1 MNDSE
6 VTCDPFCDPLLQVQA
21 EFVISM
27 NPPRKRRRGEAKLTG
42 GKLIDA
48 MDAAISSLGSTE
60 LAVLQLFNHYDVDLD
75 DLRRLLLGLY
85 PSMNAS
91 LG

>member
-1 MNDSE
+1 MDKPPSR
-6 VTCDPFCDPLLQVQA
+6 DP
-21 EFVISM
+21 
-27 NPPRKRRRGEAKLTG
+27 PPRKRRRGEAKLTR

-60 LAVLQLFNHYDVDLD
+60 LAILQLFDHYDVDLD

>member
-1 MNDSE
+1 ME
-6 VTCDPFCDPLLQVQA
+6 P
-21 EFVISM
+21 
-27 NPPRKRRRGEAKLTG
+27 PPRKRRRGEAKLTE
-42 GKLIDA
+42 GKIIDA

-60 LAVLQLFNHYDVDLD
+60 LAILQLFNHYDLDLD

-85 PSMNAS
+85 PFINAS

>member
-1 MNDSE
+1 M
-6 VTCDPFCDPLLQVQA
+6 TQ
-21 EFVISM
+21 SM
-27 NPPRKRRRGEAKLTG
+27 NPHPRKRRRGEAKLTG
-42 GKLIDA
+42 GKLVDA
-48 MDAAISSLGSTE
+48 VDAAMISSLGSTE
-60 LAVLQLFNHYDVDLD
+60 LAILQLFNHYDVDLD